1 MCGYYFIMID
11 FIIYINMSLQ
21 ANALQIS
28 FIREIG
34 EQFNSKTDIL
44 VNVKDFPITLEN
56 LYLKPVMVWWD
67 IVYLTWFSYVLI
79 YKFKL

>member
-1 MCGYYFIMID
+1 
-11 FIIYINMSLQ
+11 
-21 ANALQIS
+21 
-28 FIREIG
+28 
-34 EQFNSKTDIL
+34 
-44 VNVKDFPITLEN
+44 LEN